1 MLSILV
7 TPNDEAMQQEVE
19 MEFGSGVEDLLV
31 PEKLND
37 FADCH
42 VYITVVFLLQ
52 MHLEMCNEAHC
63 AKSVR
68 GRCQ

>member
-1 MLSILV
+1 
-7 TPNDEAMQQEVE
+7 MQQEVE

-42 VYITVVFLLQ
+42 VYKTVVFLLQ

-63 AKSVR
+63 SN
-68 GRCQ
+68 